1 MPAIDFYFDFTS
13 PYGYLASQKIEALAA
28 KHGRSVTWRPYLL
41 GAAFKVNGSRPP
53 TEVPLKSDYVKRDFP
68 RSARFHGVAYR
79 HPSVFPVA
87 AVAATRAFYWA
98 AAQDPKK
105 AVDLAKAI
113 YKAYFTEDVNI
124 ADAENVV
131 KIAAAAGYPAEAVRA
146 ALNDQGVKEGVRRG
160 ARSRH
165 GIGFRHRLP
174 VGAGPG
180 SGQHRPPHRF
190 RRTCPPAPD
199 HRWRRERSA

>member
-41 GAAFKVNGSRPP
+41 GAAFKVNGGRPP
-53 TEVPLKSDYVKRDFP
+53 TEVPLKSDYVKCDFP

-105 AVDLAKAI
+105 AVELAKAI

-124 ADAENVV
+124 AEAENVV
-131 KIAAAAGYPAEAVRA
+131 RTAAAAGSPADAVRA
-146 ALNDQGVKEGVRRG
+146 ALNDQGVKDRTRAEVDAAVAKG
-160 ARSRH
+160 AFGSPYVVVDGEPFW
-165 GIGFRHRLP
+165 GID
-174 VGAGPG
+174 
-180 SGQHRPPHRF
+180 RF
-190 RRTCPPAPD
+190 DQLA
-199 HRWRRERSA
+199 RWLEKPF

>member
-1 MPAIDFYFDFTS
+1 MSAIDFYFDFTS

-105 AVDLAKAI
+105 AVELAKAI

-124 ADAENVV
+124 AEAENVV
-131 KIAAAAGYPAEAVRA
+131 RTAAAAGYPADAVRA
-146 ALNDQGVKEGVRRG
+146 ALNDQGVKDRTRAEVDAAVAKG
-160 ARSRH
+160 AFGSPYVVVDGEPFW
-165 GIGFRHRLP
+165 GID
-174 VGAGPG
+174 
-180 SGQHRPPHRF
+180 RF
-190 RRTCPPAPD
+190 DQLA
-199 HRWRRERSA
+199 RWLDKPF